1 METTGIKGKI
11 QISQATADLINN
23 AGKLHWVH
31 PREDMVNAKGK
42 GVLHTFWLNP
52 SAKMNSSSKTSSD
65 CDHQVAKG
73 DMAKMDEESE
83 GMEKQSRLIEW
94 MVELLME
101 HIKSIVSILACGVV
115 SKYFCN
121 ISWQCC
127 CSLF

>member
-1 METTGIKGKI
+1 MESTGTKGKI

-23 AGKLHWVH
+23 AGKFHWVQ

-52 SAKMNSSSKTSSD
+52 RNSSSKASSD
-65 CDHQVAKG
+65 CDHQVGKG
-73 DMAKMDEESE
+73 DLAKMDEESE
-83 GMEKQSRLIEW
+83 SMEKQSRLIEW

-115 SKYFCN
+115 SKYFCD
-121 ISWQCC
+121 ISCQCS
-127 CSLF
+127 SLF